1 MIVAIMLIVT
11 KLYRNTDSGVIPFLQ
26 GNVGQHYRGGDIGP
40 VVQGRKRGK
49 WFQMERYNNI
59 EKE

>member
-1 MIVAIMLIVT
+1 MIIAIMLRVT
-11 KLYRNTDSGVIPFLQ
+11 KLYRNTDNGVIPFLQ
-26 GNVGQHYRGGDIGP
+26 GNVGQHYRGGDIWP

-49 WFQMERYNNI
+49 YFQMERYSNI